1 MDFPVIVGAGVTLEA
16 AREIMCKSDGM
27 IVGSWFKFDHK
38 AQNMVNDTYVKA
50 FMEVL
55 ADSCFR
61 STADGANGGGGARRG
76 FQSLFPRWEKLL
88 CTGKKERLR
97 LLGIQNYIVTLPCE

>member
-16 AREIMCKSDGM
+16 ARETMCKSDGM

-50 FMEVL
+50 FMEAL
-55 ADSCFR
+55 ADS
-61 STADGANGGGGARRG
+61 
-76 FQSLFPRWEKLL
+76 
-88 CTGKKERLR
+88 
-97 LLGIQNYIVTLPCE
+97 

>member
-50 FMEVL
+50 FMEAL
-55 ADSCFR
+55 AE
-61 STADGANGGGGARRG
+61 N
-76 FQSLFPRWEKLL
+76 
-88 CTGKKERLR
+88 
-97 LLGIQNYIVTLPCE
+97 